1 MASMLPARPAF
12 PTRKT
17 GLPLLRVAAC
27 ALLLQAAATFT
38 PTTASAESV
47 LRYAASAEP
56 RTMDPVVNW
65 LSVTHQH
72 SYLVYDTLFSLD
84 AALKPQPQMVG
95 SVEKAEAGKGVR
107 WLMTLRPGL
116 AFHDGRPV
124 AANDV
129 VASIQRWAKR
139 DVSGRKLVELGMVLE
154 VVDEKRFAVSLP
166 VDTPLLIE
174 SFAKPTAAG
183 LFIMRAEEA
192 TTDPMTA
199 VKEIIGSGPF
209 RFRPDLWRTGDS
221 MVLERN
227 DKYVP
232 RDEAPDF
239 LSGGKRVKIEQL
251 LLKVM
256 PDDTTGAN
264 ALAAGEIDYMQYLP
278 FDFLALLERNKD
290 VKLIGLGGI
299 HMFQGNF
306 RLNHASG
313 PFADPAVRRVL
324 WKLVD
329 QKAILTAIGI
339 PEKFRVDS
347 CGSFFM
353 CGTPLE
359 SEAGA
364 GMAKLDI
371 EGARAELK
379 KTGYKGEPVVM
390 LEVSGSISQTAG
402 HVLAE
407 NLKAAGFTVDEQT
420 MDWGTVLA
428 RRGKK
433 EGWSIYPVYSNGVD
447 MVSPLNHFYIANNC
461 GDYAG
466 WSCDARMTRLL
477 EDFAKAPDAA
487 ARKGIS
493 DKIQEVS
500 YETVPS
506 VMWGQFSRPAGYR
519 TRLKNMIESSFPM
532 FWQVEA

>member
-1 MASMLPARPAF
+1 MIREGFNRRSLLSGSAAVMALPLIGLPRPAR
-12 PTRKT
+12 
-17 GLPLLRVAAC
+17 AAGGQVT
-27 ALLLQAAATFT
+27 AVLESEVVILD
-38 PTTASAESV
+38 PHMTTAAIT
-47 LRYAASAEP
+47 
-56 RTMDPVVNW
+56 RTFAYHVF
-65 LSVTHQH
+65 
-72 SYLVYDTLFSLD
+72 DTLFSTD
-84 AALKPQPQMVG
+84 SAGNIHPQMASGHEVSEDG
-95 SVEKAEAGKGVR
+95 LT
-107 WLMTLRPGL
+107 WTIPLRDGL
-116 AFHDGRPV
+116 LWHDGAPVTAADCAASLARWAPRDGLGRMMV
-124 AANDV
+124 AAG
-129 VASIQRWAKR
+129 A
-139 DVSGRKLVELGMVLE
+139 
-154 VVDEKRFAVSLP
+154 
-166 VDTPLLIE
+166 
-174 SFAKPTAAG
+174 SFAAKDAKTIAITLKEPFPLMLDVLGKPNAPVPVMMPERIIKAAG
-183 LFIMRAEEA
+183 DQRI
-192 TTDPMTA
+192 
-199 VKEIIGSGPF
+199 KEIIGSGPF